1 MSKHSPHLNLLNSTN
16 ELKKYIEEYRKSHKN
31 PSFLDVGGRRGI
43 RKDYAAGFRYII
55 LEINKELNAPN
66 IICGD
71 ICNCP
76 QISDESYD
84 IVFSNNVFEHI
95 KTPWLAANECV
106 RITKSGGLNI
116 HTTPFAWRYHPDPV
130 DCFRYTHTGMKM
142 LFEQSD
148 NMEEVLSGY
157 DISDR
162 RKNHPSNEL
171 EKGGHFGGNVK
182 GGLDLVPID
191 ELGGWREH
199 WRVIYIGRKI

>member
-1 MSKHSPHLNLLNSTN
+1 MFKHSPHLNLLK
-16 ELKKYIEEYRKSHKN
+16 LIDVQKKYIEEYRKSHKN
-31 PSFLDVGGRRGI
+31 PSFLDVGGRSGV
-43 RKDYAAGFRYII
+43 RKDYADGFEYII
-55 LEINKELNAPN
+55 LEINKKLDAPD
-66 IICGD
+66 IIYGD
-71 ICNCP
+71 ICDCP

-84 IVFSNNVFEHI
+84 VVFSNNVFEHI

-116 HTTPFAWRYHPDPV
+116 HITPFAWRYHPDPV

-157 DISDR
+157 DISGR
-162 RKNHPSNEL
+162 RGNHPSDEL
-171 EKGGHFGGNVK
+171 EEGGNHGSK
-182 GGLDLVPID
+182 KNGGLDLVPVD